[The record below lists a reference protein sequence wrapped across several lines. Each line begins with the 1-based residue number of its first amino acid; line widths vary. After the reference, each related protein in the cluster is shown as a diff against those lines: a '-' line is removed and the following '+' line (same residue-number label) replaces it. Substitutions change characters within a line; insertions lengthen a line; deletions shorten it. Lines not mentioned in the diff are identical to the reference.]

1 MKTNTFTMKDGRKIT
16 IDFTCSK
23 SCLSVKKKDWKEIK
37 KQFEDWIE
45 IYCSKCSGSEVHRM
59 FIKNKI

>member
-1 MKTNTFTMKDGRKIT
+1 MTTNTFTMKDGRKIT
-16 IDFTCSK
+16 IDFTNTK
-23 SCLSVKKKDWKEIK
+23 SCLAVKQKDLKEIK

-45 IYCSKCSGSEVHRM
+45 IACSHYTGSEVHRL